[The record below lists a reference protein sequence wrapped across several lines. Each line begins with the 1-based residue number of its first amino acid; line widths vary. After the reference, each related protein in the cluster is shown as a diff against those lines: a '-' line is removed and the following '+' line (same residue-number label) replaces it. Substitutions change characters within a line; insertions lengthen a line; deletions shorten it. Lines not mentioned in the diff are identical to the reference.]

1 MTKNIFVAEVTFNV
15 TYTERVKKMP
25 HPYLNFL
32 LNILK
37 QNQSEVFSSY
47 FLNSF
52 ERKNIKIFML

>member
-25 HPYLNFL
+25 YPYLNFI

-47 FLNSF
+47 FLIHLK
-52 ERKNIKIFML
+52 EKTKISVL

>member
-25 HPYLNFL
+25 YPYLNFL

-37 QNQSEVFSSY
+37 QNQSFQVFSSY

-52 ERKNIKIFML
+52 ERKIFFML